1 MSVIPGVLYMRNISH
16 LTYTRNWHKFDT
28 NRVLLT
34 LFSAPLESSRSPD
47 STAIY
52 RRREKMPKS
61 NVSKSRQGDEVVNLY
76 IHERREGDVA
86 VLDLRGR
93 IRISGGTLALHRS
106 IRCLVEEGK
115 MKILLNLA
123 GVTHIDSTG
132 LGEFITSYITLS
144 NKGGQLK
151 LVHLTERLQDIMTI
165 TKLLPVFDVYD
176 NEEDALASFK
186 SHVSSIVEPQS
197 MFM

>member
-1 MSVIPGVLYMRNISH
+1 M
-16 LTYTRNWHKFDT
+16 
-28 NRVLLT
+28 
-34 LFSAPLESSRSPD
+34 
-47 STAIY
+47 
-52 RRREKMPKS
+52 
-61 NVSKSRQGDEVVNLY
+61 VNLY

-86 VLDLRGR
+86 VLDLKGR

-132 LGEFITSYITLS
+132 LGELISSYVTLS
-144 NKGGQLK
+144 NKGGQIK

-165 TKLLPVFDVYD
+165 TKLLTVFDVY
-176 NEEDALASFK
+176 
-186 SHVSSIVEPQS
+186 VSEIQ
-197 MFM
+197 FTQG

>member
-1 MSVIPGVLYMRNISH
+1 
-16 LTYTRNWHKFDT
+16 
-28 NRVLLT
+28 
-34 LFSAPLESSRSPD
+34 
-47 STAIY
+47 
-52 RRREKMPKS
+52 MPEHVRITQETK
-61 NVSKSRQGDEVVNLY
+61 VVNLY

-106 IRCLVEEGK
+106 IRCLVDEGK
-115 MKILLNLA
+115 TKILLNLA

-132 LGEFITSYITLS
+132 LGELISSYVTLS
-144 NKGGQLK
+144 NKGGRIK

-165 TKLLPVFDVYD
+165 TKLVTVFDVYD
-176 NEEDALASFK
+176 NEADALASFTG
-186 SHVSSIVEPQS
+186 HVLSIVEPQS